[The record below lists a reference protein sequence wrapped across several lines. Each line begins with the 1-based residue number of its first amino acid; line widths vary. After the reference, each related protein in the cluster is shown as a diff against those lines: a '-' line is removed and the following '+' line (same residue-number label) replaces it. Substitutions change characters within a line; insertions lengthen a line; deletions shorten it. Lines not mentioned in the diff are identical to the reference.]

1 MKKLNLILATCLI
14 SASFITGAESTDI
27 LTGDVRLSCE
37 AILCLS
43 SGDRPS
49 ECAPSIKRY
58 FSIKEEKMKDTIRKR
73 KDFLSICPSSKEK
86 GMPELVNA
94 IANGAGRCDAKELN
108 RVMRRTKTIRKC
120 EKIGIWQKEQSC
132 KDITITYIEP
142 RKPKYCSTYE
152 QQDWTY
158 KIDQVKYVGN
168 PEQGGRW
175 VNIK

>member
-1 MKKLNLILATCLI
+1 MNKLKPVLAAYLV
-14 SASFITGAESTDI
+14 SVSFIASAENTDI

-86 GMPELVNA
+86 DMPELVNA

-108 RVMRRTKTIRKC
+108 RVMRRTKVVKKC
-120 EKIGIWQKEQSC
+120 QKTGLWHNETTC
-132 KDITITYIEP
+132 TNITINYIEP
-142 RKPKYCSTYE
+142 KKPKYCTAYE
-152 QQDWTY
+152 QQGLTY
-158 KIDQVKYVGN
+158 QVDQVKYVGQ
-168 PEQGGRW
+168 PDQGGRW